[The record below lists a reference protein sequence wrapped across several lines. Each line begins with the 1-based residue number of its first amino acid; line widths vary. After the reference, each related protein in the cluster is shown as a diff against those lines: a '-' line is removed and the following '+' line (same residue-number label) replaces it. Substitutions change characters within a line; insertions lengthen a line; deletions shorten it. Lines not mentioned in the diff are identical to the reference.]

1 MEVKK
6 NKKIHVLN
14 SVFTKVNKC
23 YPCLTSSEP
32 LILYTISGVY
42 RYKGLLFGDI
52 SAVCGFKR
60 VEYLKDLLD
69 ATVSVHLKMHQ
80 PPPCNII

>member
-1 MEVKK
+1 MEVKI
-6 NKKIHVLN
+6 NKKILN
-14 SVFTKVNKC
+14 SVFTNVNKGH
-23 YPCLTSSEP
+23 PCLTSSEP
-32 LILYTISGVY
+32 LILYTIPDVY

-69 ATVSVHLKMHQ
+69 ATVSVHLNMHR
-80 PPPCNII
+80 PSPCNII